1 MARADKNESV
11 AGQLAGAAQVATQQT
26 VSEIQ
31 VAATQV
37 FRSAVVRPAQ
47 AYSGML
53 QSAPSIL
60 FTLFAGPLSDQYG
73 RKPLILSALF
83 GYFLLNIVFFVNS
96 YWFYQLSAEYLL
108 LECLQVQLFCK
119 QSYVQQVSVKLLKM
133 LGVQQK

>member
-1 MARADKNESV
+1 
-11 AGQLAGAAQVATQQT
+11 
-26 VSEIQ
+26 
-31 VAATQV
+31 
-37 FRSAVVRPAQ
+37 
-47 AYSGML
+47 ML

-119 QSYVQQVSVKLLKM
+119 QLCSAGFCQTPKNVRGSAEIRISNNLEKTYAKDLTGGAACFYLASYSYMVDITQKESRTRPGLLTM
-133 LGVQQK
+133 HY